1 MHRFLLAVPL
11 VVAWGLGPS
20 WGGEPGRLK
29 EGRVS
34 VPLPAAGSVDQGPPS
49 ALRPPAVPLVTHDPY
64 LSCWSTS
71 NELYGDWPK
80 HWTGATQAMCGLIRI
95 DGKTLRFLGA
105 ARNAAPEVLPQRS
118 LAVHATQTV
127 YRFQNVDVRLTLTF
141 TSPLLM
147 DDLELLS
154 RPASYVEFE
163 VASTTSLEHNV
174 DLYFDATAEWAVNDD
189 KQPVRWKR
197 PNVPR
202 LNVLAIGTAE
212 QNVLGRKGDNVRIDW
227 GNLLL
232 AAPADQ
238 SQLSAGVETLR
249 GGFAASGGAAQDDTK
264 MPRAANDRWP
274 LLAAVLPLG
283 KVGRQPVR
291 RHVIV
296 AYDDLDSVEYY
307 QRRLRAWW
315 RRQPDA
321 TAEAMLAAAEKDYP
335 AVVARCREFDG
346 KYTADTLAAGG
357 PLYADLSNLVYRQA
371 VAAHKLVADVDGRP
385 LFFSKENFSNG
396 SIGTVDVTYP
406 SAPLFLVY
414 NPALVEGMMEPI
426 FYACESGKWKKPFA
440 PHDSGTYPLANG
452 QTYGADMPVEESGNM
467 LILAAAIAVRE
478 GKADFARRHWP
489 ALTQWAGYLES
500 HGFDPE
506 DQLCTDDFAGHLAH
520 NTNLSIKAILGLASY
535 GRLAGMQGDAA
546 AEKKY
551 LALAKE
557 LAKKW
562 TRQAADGDH
571 YSLTFDRKGTWSQK
585 YNLVWDKLL
594 GLNVFPPEVARK
606 EIAFYLTHQNGYGLP
621 LDSRKSYTKSDWIL
635 WTATLAE
642 TPRDFSWLI
651 QPVHR
656 YLNETPDRIPV
667 SDWHDTQT
675 ARSMGFRARSVVGGY
690 SMKLLAVRLKE
701 AEAKKA
707 GK

>member
-1 MHRFLLAVPL
+1 MHRFLLVAL
-11 VVAWGLGPS
+11 LLVAWEVGSS
-20 WGGEPGRLK
+20 WGAEPDRLK
-29 EGRVS
+29 TGRAAKAM
-34 VPLPAAGSVDQGPPS
+34 PATGFADQGPIS
-49 ALRPPAVPLVTHDPY
+49 TLRPPAVPLVTHDPY

-71 NELYGDWPK
+71 DKLYGDWSK

-105 ARNAAPEVLPQRS
+105 ARNVAPEVLPQRS
-118 LAVHATQTV
+118 LAVHATQTI
-127 YRFQNVDVRLTLTF
+127 YRFENVDVRLTLTF

-163 VASTTSLEHNV
+163 VVSTTALKHDVS
-174 DLYFDATAEWAVNDD
+174 LYFDATAEWAVNDD
-189 KQPVRWKR
+189 KQTVQGKR
-197 PNVPR
+197 LVVPG
-202 LNVLAIGTAE
+202 LDALAMGTVD

-227 GNLLL
+227 GHLLL
-232 AAPADQ
+232 AAPAGQ
-238 SQLSAGVETLR
+238 AQMAVGIETLR
-249 GGFAASGGAAQDDTK
+249 THFAASGSAAAENDAK

-274 LLAAVLPLG
+274 LLAAVMPLG
-283 KVGRQPVR
+283 KVGRQAVQ
-291 RHVIV
+291 RHLIV
-296 AYDDLDSVEYY
+296 AYDDVASVEYY
-307 QRRLRAWW
+307 KHKLPAWW
-315 RRQPDA
+315 RRKPGA
-321 TAEAMLAAAEKDYP
+321 GPETLLTAAEHDYS
-335 AVVARCREFDG
+335 AVIARCREFDA
-346 KYTADTLAAGG
+346 KYTADTRSAGG

-371 VAAHKLVADVDGRP
+371 IAAHKLVADVDGKP

-414 NPALVEGMMEPI
+414 NPVLLEAMMEPI
-426 FYACESGKWKKPFA
+426 FYARESGKWQKPFA

-478 GKADFARRHWP
+478 GRADFARRHWA
-489 ALTQWAGYLES
+489 ALTQWAGYLEA
-500 HGFDPE
+500 HGFDPA

-520 NTNLSIKAILGLASY
+520 NTNLSIKAILGLAAY

-546 AEKKY
+546 TEAKY
-551 LALAKE
+551 LVLAKE
-557 LAKKW
+557 MAKKW

-571 YSLTFDRKGTWSQK
+571 FGLTFDKKGTWSQK

-621 LDSRKSYTKSDWIL
+621 LDSRKMYTKSDWIL
-635 WTATLAE
+635 WTATMAE
-642 TPRDFSWLI
+642 TPHDFSWLI
-651 QPVHR
+651 EPVHR
-656 YLNETPDRIPV
+656 YLNETSDRIPA

-675 ARSMGFRARSVVGGY
+675 ARSIGFRARSVVGGY
-690 SMKLLAVRLKE
+690 SMKLLAVRLKQSA
-701 AEAKKA
+701 AEK
-707 GK
+707 